1 MKLLSKSLKG
11 YIIYSILV
19 LLISVP
25 AFYYVIKGIV
35 AEDVD
40 EDLLAQ
46 KADMVAKLD
55 KVIAKNPFEFLE
67 AFEPDFYIKP
77 ATSTR
82 QKDSLYTIIV
92 YDAFSKENV
101 PHRVLES
108 TIIVNSQPYVIK
120 IKTSLVD
127 NDDLIVSIVSVQAV
141 LLLLIIAGL
150 LLITRYHSK
159 KLWKPFYSTLGRL
172 HNYKIESD
180 NNIELEKTNID
191 EFHDLNRTISNLTNR
206 NHQVYLSQKE
216 FTENAAHEMQTP
228 LAVFQ
233 SKVELLMQT
242 TPLNGEQAELITEL
256 SQAGQR
262 MNRLN
267 KTLLLLSKI
276 DNNQFT
282 ETEPVNID
290 TITQKLTEQ
299 YKNALNQKNISL
311 HTRVTSEAVIEANQ
325 TLIEILVGN
334 LLSNA
339 IRHNTPGGRINIL
352 IDKNQFVISNTGKPN
367 PLDISRL
374 FQRFQKQSADA
385 NSLGL
390 GLEMANKIC
399 NLYKAEIKY
408 SYSDSLH
415 SFTIRFNNS

>member
-11 YIIYSILV
+11 YIVYSILV

-25 AFYYVIKGIV
+25 AFYFVIKSIV

-40 EDLLAQ
+40 EYLNAQ

-67 AFEPDFYIKP
+67 TFEPDFYISP
-77 ATSTR
+77 ATFIR
-82 QKDSLYTIIV
+82 QKDSLYTITIF
-92 YDAFSKENV
+92 DTISAEDV

-108 TIIVNSQPYVIK
+108 TIILNGQPYAIK
-120 IKTSLVD
+120 IKSSLVD
-127 NDDLIVSIVSVQAV
+127 NNDLIVSIVSVQAV

-180 NNIELEKTNID
+180 NKIDLEKTDID
-191 EFHDLNRTISNLTNR
+191 EFYDLNQTISSLTSR
-206 NHQVYLSQKE
+206 NHHVYLSQKE
-216 FTENAAHEMQTP
+216 FTENASHEMQTP

-242 TPLNGEQAELITEL
+242 TPLTSDQAELITEL
-256 SQAGQR
+256 SEAGQR

-276 DNNQFT
+276 ENNQFT
-282 ETEPVNID
+282 EKEPINID
-290 TITQKLTEQ
+290 KAVQKLAEQ

-311 HTRVTSEAVIEANQ
+311 HTRVAGDVVIHANQ
-325 TLIEILVGN
+325 TLIEILIGN

-339 IRHNTPGGRINIL
+339 IRHNVQGGKINIS
-352 IDKNQFVISNTGKPN
+352 IEPNQFNISNTGNTKT
-367 PLDISRL
+367 LDASRL
-374 FQRFQKQSADA
+374 FLRFQKQTADA

-390 GLEMANKIC
+390 GLEIAKRIC
-399 NLYKAEIKY
+399 NLYKADIDY

-415 SFTIRFNNS
+415 SFNVSFNNS